1 MRLARHR
8 RPPSVPSPARRYADP
23 DALYQQD
30 ETLVENKLVHD
41 PAETAEWLIHGKFG
55 RGDHDANG
63 KFGAW
68 YCNMDFLVD
77 QLGEEDADKALELWE
92 ERLAAVRREAIA
104 LARAARAR
112 DAELGGGQ

>member
-92 ERLAAVRREAIA
+92 ERLRAVRREAIE
-104 LARAARAR
+104 LHRAARAR
-112 DAELGGGQ
+112 DVELEGGQ